1 MIVNCPECNKKFIV
15 QDQMIPAKGRHL
27 QCGKCNH
34 VWFFQLEDQIFK
46 SEKINNNTID
56 NLINENRLTKNDLKK
71 NKNEVPNDIVDR
83 KKNFY
88 DNEKI
93 QPNRSMIVTKDYPSK
108 KINFLKVFLLL
119 IITFIAII
127 ILLDTFKPLIENF
140 FPNIDLI
147 LNSLY
152 ETIKDINLF
161 LRDLIS

>member
-15 QDQMIPAKGRHL
+15 QDQMIPSKGRHL

-34 VWFFQLEDQIFK
+34 VWFFQLEDLTIK
-46 SEKINNNTID
+46 SEKISDNKTD
-56 NLINENRLTKNDLKK
+56 NLK
-71 NKNEVPNDIVDR
+71 NKTEVPNDIIES

-88 DNEKI
+88 DKKKI
-93 QPNRSMIVTKDYPSK
+93 QPNRSMIVAKNYPSK
-108 KINFLKVFLLL
+108 KISFLKVFLLL

>member
-15 QDQMIPAKGRHL
+15 QDQMIPSKGRHL

-34 VWFFQLEDQIFK
+34 VWFFQLEDLTIK
-46 SEKINNNTID
+46 SEKISD
-56 NLINENRLTKNDLKK
+56 NKTDKLK
-71 NKNEVPNDIVDR
+71 NKTEVPNDIIES

-88 DNEKI
+88 DNKKI
-93 QPNRSMIVTKDYPSK
+93 QPNRSMIVTKNYPSK
-108 KINFLKVFLLL
+108 KISFLKVFLLL

-161 LRDLIS
+161 LVDLIR

>member
-1 MIVNCPECNKKFIV
+1 MIVNCPECIKKFIV

-34 VWFFQLEDQIFK
+34 VWFFQLEDQTIK
-46 SEKINNNTID
+46 SEKINDNKID
-56 NLINENRLTKNDLKK
+56 NLINENRLTKNNLKK
-71 NKNEVPNDIVDR
+71 NKTEVPNDINES

-88 DNEKI
+88 DNKKI
-93 QPNRSMIVTKDYPSK
+93 QPNRSMIVTKNHPLK
-108 KINFLKVFLLL
+108 KINFLKVFLLI

-127 ILLDTFKPLIENF
+127 ILLDTFKPLIQNF

-161 LRDLIS
+161 LGDLIR

>member
-1 MIVNCPECNKKFIV
+1 
-15 QDQMIPAKGRHL
+15 
-27 QCGKCNH
+27 
-34 VWFFQLEDQIFK
+34 
-46 SEKINNNTID
+46 
-56 NLINENRLTKNDLKK
+56 
-71 NKNEVPNDIVDR
+71 
-83 KKNFY
+83 
-88 DNEKI
+88 
-93 QPNRSMIVTKDYPSK
+93 MIVTKNYPSK
-108 KINFLKVFLLL
+108 KISFLKVFLLL